1 MYDHNTMMPDTLL
14 GEVELK
20 ITPND
25 KTFLETHRLKIKD
38 GTGAVIDGDG
48 SLSVR
53 VSCSNNLRFM

>member
-1 MYDHNTMMPDTLL
+1 MMIDSLL

-25 KTFLETHRLKIKD
+25 RTFLETHRLKIKD
-38 GTGAVIDGDG
+38 GTGTLIEGDG
-48 SLSVR
+48 TVSIR

>member
-1 MYDHNTMMPDTLL
+1 MMPDTLL